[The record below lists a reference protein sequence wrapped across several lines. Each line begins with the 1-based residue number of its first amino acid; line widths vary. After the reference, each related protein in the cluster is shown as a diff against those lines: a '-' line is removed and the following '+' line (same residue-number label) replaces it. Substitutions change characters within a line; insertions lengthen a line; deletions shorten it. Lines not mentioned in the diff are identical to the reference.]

1 MFIKVTKEQLRLFEE
16 EVLTLIHKGNS
27 IIEFASTPLLDKVIK
42 INDLQRKELKNIIK
56 KVNKINNTL
65 EQIQDILTKLYP
77 LSLLLANDSLLQ
89 T

>member
-1 MFIKVTKEQLRLFEE
+1 MTIYKGDKIFIKVTKEQLRLFEE

-65 EQIQDILTKLYP
+65 EQIQDILTKL
-77 LSLLLANDSLLQ
+77 
-89 T
+89 

>member
-65 EQIQDILTKLYP
+65 EQIQDFMSKL
-77 LSLLLANDSLLQ
+77 
-89 T
+89 